1 MCPQHHLSTGE
12 GTTMP
17 KQRILIPI
25 EVGED
30 YQDSL
35 LRRLEEY
42 DIKQREVAMEMGISE
57 TQFSRWVARPS
68 ADTNRPMA
76 IRIDN
81 VIAIEKAILAIRARK
96 KRRRARHE
104 EK

>member
-1 MCPQHHLSTGE
+1 
-12 GTTMP
+12 MP
-17 KQRILIPI
+17 EKRTILIPI
-25 EVGED
+25 EVDED

-42 DIKQREVAMEMGISE
+42 GITQREVAEEMGVHE

-68 ADTNRPMA
+68 ADTGRAMA

-81 VIAIEKAILAIRARK
+81 VIKIEKAILVIRA
-96 KRRRARHE
+96 RRARHG
-104 EK
+104 KKQ